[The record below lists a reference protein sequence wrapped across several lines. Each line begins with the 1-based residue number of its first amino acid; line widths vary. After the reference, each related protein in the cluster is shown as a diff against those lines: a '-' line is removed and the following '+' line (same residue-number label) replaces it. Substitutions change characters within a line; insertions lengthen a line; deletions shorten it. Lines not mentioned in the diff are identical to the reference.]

1 MELPEEYEVNNTTV
15 QVLRSELERL
25 SSVELGLKSELEGAQ
40 VLIAE
45 NMARKQQQRDSRADF
60 VQSLTEQAEEH
71 SRQCAKSRAQVIA
84 FQDIIRRA
92 EQEESTETTKLD
104 ALRAQ
109 EVKYREKN
117 EKYRTRSFRLQKE
130 TEPIS
135 AALVQHQTQ
144 HQSLGRLPLSYKVAL
159 RGYPRVI
166 RPRFK
171 DLVPVGK
178 LGETLEDILYYD
190 AATTHFSSHSYYLPY
205 TVEWC
210 GPHAVL
216 FTPTSAFNPITMTWG
231 PFSIPRAEDGKIYHL
246 FLRRGLK
253 IFYWGSY
260 RLRRLQNHVFSD
272 LDNGHLNRH
281 LSQILEIATPRST
294 PAEILRT
301 FEQLVMDDVV
311 PLECITFECT
321 GFSHE
326 LYGRLA
332 QRLSGR
338 KGQLVSPHLGIMN
351 ANHGQE
357 DAQATREIAKLL
369 GRELVSAK
377 RRIKNLENQLQESK
391 VLLNQPGGK
400 QNYRTSEPVLQLQ
413 QEIEGYKQEQYRLI
427 QQVSS
432 LRSQARDAK
441 KQIKE
446 MSKLRKQFKSLEN
459 QRDKAREEAKKS
471 KALYKDLKQHR
482 NKLNANT
489 DDASESN
496 PEGNGPFS
504 IMSAL
509 PPSPTRPRQG
519 SLLPVIEGSF
529 NPTKLCAYLM
539 ANLNTRRYTENSI
552 IFPGRFS
559 WCASPGGYHHALA
572 FEPTHV
578 FNIQTRSWEK
588 GLLMESLYGM
598 VRELFYVQKG
608 KTYYAGTY
616 KCIRFENSSIRLPD
630 SEIEGLTS
638 IAIAEAALSD
648 EFSNAPSSVTHR
660 GTLSKLYREGVLMV
674 ECMGLQCVG
683 FNKQLY
689 KELLA
694 QYASNP
700 APKKRRRSLTVTGGA
715 TKKKRRLSVE

>member
-1 MELPEEYEVNNTTV
+1 MELPEEYEVDNTTV

-71 SRQCAKSRAQVIA
+71 SRQCAKSRTQVIA

-92 EQEESTETTKLD
+92 EQSPLFSSSEGIAVYCMQNDSLNSNAGDRVDFSTT
-104 ALRAQ
+104 
-109 EVKYREKN
+109 
-117 EKYRTRSFRLQKE
+117 
-130 TEPIS
+130 
-135 AALVQHQTQ
+135 
-144 HQSLGRLPLSYKVAL
+144 VAL

-216 FTPTSAFNPITMTWG
+216 FTPTSAFNPIPMTWG
-231 PFSIPRAEDGKIYHL
+231 PFSIPHAEDGKIYHL
-246 FLRRGLK
+246 FLQRGLK

-260 RLRRLQNHVFSD
+260 RLHRLQYHVLSD
-272 LDNGHLNRH
+272 LDKRCMNRH
-281 LSQILEIATPRST
+281 LSQILEIATPRFT
-294 PAEILRT
+294 PREILRT

-311 PLECITFECT
+311 PLECITFECI

-332 QRLSGR
+332 HRLER
-338 KGQLVSPHLGIMN
+338 KDQLISPHPGIMN